1 MAEFLGRNEELGRTK
16 EKTKK
21 RIEKIDWTN
30 LWKKAKLIRKSQV
43 GNRNRNQERQFLWQ
57 SF

>member
-1 MAEFLGRNEELGRTK
+1 MSEFLGRNEKSGRTK
-16 EKTKK
+16 E
-21 RIEKIDWTN
+21 ESEEGDGKIDWTN
-30 LWKKAKLIRKSQV
+30 FWKKARLIRKSQV